1 MKSVIKVRNSGSVV
15 TKVERSLFADLRE
28 LIRIARNRV
37 AVSVNSEA
45 IMMYWQ
51 VGLRIK
57 QDLLK
62 TLPSHSRVIF

>member
-1 MKSVIKVRNSGSVV
+1 MGFEGGCEMKSVIKVRNPGNVV

-45 IMMYWQ
+45 IMMY
-51 VGLRIK
+51 
-57 QDLLK
+57 
-62 TLPSHSRVIF
+62 